1 MKLSGTQTI
10 NAPRERVWT
19 ALNDIEALK
28 TLIPGIESLDEVAP
42 NTYKGVAKIGVAG
55 VKGEYTGTVTLSDI
69 EPPERY
75 RIAGEGKGKP
85 GHVKGTGTIRL
96 TEAGPSTTT
105 LVYEGDVQVGGM
117 IASVGQ
123 RLIEGAA
130 KLLVG
135 QGLKALAQRVEQQA

>member
-42 NTYKGVAKIGVAG
+42 NTYKGVVKIGVAG

-69 EPPERY
+69 QPPESY

-85 GHVKGTGTIRL
+85 GYVKGTGTIRL
-96 TEAGPSTTT
+96 AENGPRTTT
-105 LVYEGDVQVGGM
+105 LFYEGDVQVGGM
-117 IASVGQ
+117 IAAVGP
-123 RLIEGAA
+123 RLIEGGA